1 MSIITRSFLATAG
14 ILAFCGLAS
23 AYTVSGSVSD
33 EQGKALEGVS
43 VSLLK
48 EGKATTT
55 DNQGKFT
62 LFEDETIGFHAV
74 RNSVG
79 YVKSPF
85 TLMSIWQAVMPSA
98 VPQTLK
104 SISPRWSSSPKI
116 SDKIAYFPVFSSVI
130 NPMAIPETGFL
141 IFTPQS

>member
-1 MSIITRSFLATAG
+1 MRIITRNFLATAS

-48 EGKATTT
+48 EGKSTTT

-62 LFEDETIGFHAV
+62 IHEDEQVDAIHGFKEENG
-74 RNSVG
+74 RR
-79 YVKSPF
+79 
-85 TLMSIWQAVMPSA
+85 L
-98 VPQTLK
+98 
-104 SISPRWSSSPKI
+104 
-116 SDKIAYFPVFSSVI
+116 AYIHS
-130 NPMAIPETGFL
+130 
-141 IFTPQS
+141 